1 MSDKKEDVKQT
12 IFDKIPFLKKLK
24 TIKHI
29 EIIIFAIFII
39 LALLIAFS
47 GNNTFGFLSNS
58 SSKSNIASENNYSYF
73 STLDYVKSQEES
85 LTNLLKGIDGVKD
98 VKVML
103 SIKSSGEIIY
113 AKNVEEK
120 TDKSGTTKSEK
131 IVFVTTN
138 GESKPLILMEKLP
151 EFNGVVIVT
160 ESAKDVKIKLD
171 IISAVETILG
181 LSSENIN
188 VLV

>member
-1 MSDKKEDVKQT
+1 MSEKKEEAKAT
-12 IFDKIPFLKKLK
+12 ILDKIPFLKKLK

-39 LALLIAFS
+39 IALLIAFS
-47 GNNTFGFLSNS
+47 GSNS
-58 SSKSNIASENNYSYF
+58 FSFLTNSESKQTTSSYSYF
-73 STLDYVKSQEES
+73 STLDYVRSQEEKMA
-85 LTNLLKGIDGVKD
+85 NLLKDIDGVKD

-113 AKNVEEK
+113 AKNIEEK
-120 TDKSGTTKSEK
+120 TSQSVTTKTES
-131 IVFVTTN
+131 IVFVSSN

-151 EFNGVVIVT
+151 EFNGAVIVT
-160 ESAKDVKIKLD
+160 ESAKDVKVKLD
-171 IISAVETILG
+171 IISAVQTALG
-181 LSSENIN
+181 ITSDCIN